1 MSYTSTHHTALAPL
15 ADVFARFFATAMNG
29 FARIGEN
36 NPRMRQVAA
45 LSALSDE
52 QLARRG
58 LSREDIAR
66 RVYAGFMYV

>member
-1 MSYTSTHHTALAPL
+1 MAYTSTHRIALAPL
-15 ADVFARFFATAMNG
+15 PSVFARFFTAAMNG
-29 FARIGEN
+29 LVRIGEN

-52 QLARRG
+52 QLAKRG
-58 LSREDIAR
+58 LNRKDIAR